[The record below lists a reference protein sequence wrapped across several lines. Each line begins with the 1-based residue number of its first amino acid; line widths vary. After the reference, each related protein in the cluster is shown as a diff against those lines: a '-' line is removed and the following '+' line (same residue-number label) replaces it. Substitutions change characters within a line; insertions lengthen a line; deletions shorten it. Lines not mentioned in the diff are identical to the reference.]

1 MKVIELLMF
10 CCGTDIS
17 FCQVMILRFQY
28 RPDQDVLVKI
38 KILSTFVTIQYSSGG
53 LIKKEFEFLKL
64 TFFNSKLFLV
74 GALHSA
80 LFDTTSLGQNTFYI
94 EDKTK
99 NSAVKR
105 RSLYM

>member
-17 FCQVMILRFQY
+17 FCQVMKLRFQY

-53 LIKKEFEFLKL
+53 LIKK
-64 TFFNSKLFLV
+64 
-74 GALHSA
+74 
-80 LFDTTSLGQNTFYI
+80 
-94 EDKTK
+94 
-99 NSAVKR
+99 
-105 RSLYM
+105 